1 MFFIRLEV
9 WKATP
14 DRSDVLQQLREL
26 NELKQMGVLTEEE
39 FTEKKKVL
47 LDDLN

>member
-1 MFFIRLEV
+1 M
-9 WKATP
+9 K
-14 DRSDVLQQLREL
+14 DYSRSDVLQQLREL

>member
-1 MFFIRLEV
+1 MQRYS
-9 WKATP
+9 
-14 DRSDVLQQLREL
+14 RSDVLLHLREL

-47 LDDLN
+47 LDDLK